1 MGVEDV
7 DVKPS
12 SKYYSNYDWW
22 AGNNLILIDVEGRC
36 LGIRRRQEDQYV
48 INIVSQL

>member
-7 DVKPS
+7 DVKLS

-22 AGNNLILIDVEGRC
+22 AGNNLILIDVEGR
-36 LGIRRRQEDQYV
+36 GVWVFVGGKEIRM
-48 INIVSQL
+48 